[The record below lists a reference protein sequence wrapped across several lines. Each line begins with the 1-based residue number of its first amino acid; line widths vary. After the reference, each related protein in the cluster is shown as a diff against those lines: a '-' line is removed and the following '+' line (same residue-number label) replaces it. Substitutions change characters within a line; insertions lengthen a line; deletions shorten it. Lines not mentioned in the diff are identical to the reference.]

1 MFIYIQQHSKQS
13 RYLRH
18 QCLKCS
24 LWFSSPI
31 EVRNHDDHV
40 HTHTRRFVCA
50 EPRCGETFSMAGAS
64 RNHYSNVHSG
74 TLKFSCSECDA
85 SYYMEFNLSKHIQ
98 RATHPLSAKTLLGTH
113 SLLTSVGNTTNISNI
128 IYPSVLEASAPAE
141 IENPQ
146 TSVQVPVPT
155 VKRRVC
161 IFIVSRIMCA
171 CF

>member
-1 MFIYIQQHSKQS
+1 M
-13 RYLRH
+13 
-18 QCLKCS
+18 
-24 LWFSSPI
+24 WFSSPI

-50 EPRCGETFSMAGAS
+50 EPRCGETFSTAGAS

-74 TLKFSCSECDA
+74 TLKFSCSECEA
-85 SYYMEFNLSKHIQ
+85 SYYLEFNLSKHIQ

-113 SLLTSVGNTTNISNI
+113 ISSSNNVLSMTSVGNITNISNI
-128 IYPSVLEASAPAE
+128 IYPSVLEASASAE

-161 IFIVSRIMCA
+161 IFIVSLLNVTNYVCVFLM
-171 CF
+171 FSLV